1 MEKFISENKNHYID
15 IGKQTLKKLSVIQKL
30 PIDPVNYNF
39 AGVLDYIDNSKFSK
53 VKTKYSKGDD
63 WTAISLRGYGGGPLD
78 ILKPNV
84 LKSGVNEQSTLQDTT
99 LMDTLGFKVIRD
111 VMGMIP
117 AKFERVRLMKIKAY
131 SKIGKH
137 SDKIDK
143 DFGLE
148 DGNIVRIHVPIR
160 TNDQV
165 EFYLWEKKEK
175 LTNYLQV
182 GHFYYVDVRAPHAV
196 TNNSDVDRIHLV
208 MDVYVNRGIR
218 ELLELPTF
226 W

>member
-1 MEKFISENKNHYID
+1 M
-15 IGKQTLKKLSVIQKL
+15 KKLSVIQEL
-30 PIDPVNYNF
+30 PIDPVDYNF

-99 LMDTLGFKVIRD
+99 LMDTMGFKVIRD

-117 AKFERVRLMKIKAY
+117 AEFERVRLMKIKAN

-165 EFYLWEKKEK
+165 EFYLWERKEK
-175 LTNYLQV
+175 LTNYLRV

>member
-1 MEKFISENKNHYID
+1 M
-15 IGKQTLKKLSVIQKL
+15 KKLSVIKEL
-30 PIDPVNYNF
+30 SIEPCNYNF
-39 AGVLDYIDNSKFSK
+39 NGVLDYIDNSKFSK

-63 WTAISLRGYGGGPLD
+63 WTAISLRGYGEDPLD

-84 LKSGVNEQSTLQDTT
+84 LKSRVDQHSKLQNTT
-99 LMDTLGFKVIRD
+99 LMDELGFGVIKKVLSK
-111 VMGMIP
+111 IP
-117 AKFERVRLMKIKAY
+117 AEFERVRLMKIKAN

-148 DGNIVRIHVPIR
+148 DGDIVRFHVPIR

-165 EFYLWEKKEK
+165 KFYLWENKER
-175 LTNYLQV
+175 LTNYLKV

-196 TNNSDVDRIHLV
+196 TNDSDVDRIHLV
-208 MDVYVNRGIR
+208 VDVYVNSSIK
-218 ELLELPTF
+218 ELLGIPTF

>member
-1 MEKFISENKNHYID
+1 MERL
-15 IGKQTLKKLSVIQKL
+15 GVIKEL
-30 PIDPVNYNF
+30 PITPCDYNF
-39 AGVLDYIDNSKFSK
+39 NGVLDYIDNTKFSR

-99 LMDTLGFKVIRD
+99 LMDTMGFGVIRD

-117 AKFERVRLMKIKAY
+117 AEFERVRLMKIKAN

-165 EFYLWEKKEK
+165 EFYLWEKREK

-218 ELLELPTF
+218 ELLDLPTF

>member
-1 MEKFISENKNHYID
+1 M
-15 IGKQTLKKLSVIQKL
+15 KKLSVIQEL
-30 PIDPVNYNF
+30 PIDPVDYNF

-84 LKSGVNEQSTLQDTT
+84 LKSGVDEQSTLQDTT

-117 AKFERVRLMKIKAY
+117 AEFERVRLMKIKAK
-131 SKIGKH
+131 SAIGKH
-137 SDKIDK
+137 SDRIDK

>member
-1 MEKFISENKNHYID
+1 M
-15 IGKQTLKKLSVIQKL
+15 KKLSVIQEL
-30 PIDPVNYNF
+30 PIDPVDYNF

-99 LMDTLGFKVIRD
+99 LMDTMGFGVIRD

-117 AKFERVRLMKIKAY
+117 AEFERVRLMKIKAN

-165 EFYLWEKKEK
+165 EFYLWEKREK

-218 ELLELPTF
+218 ELLDLPTF

>member
-1 MEKFISENKNHYID
+1 M
-15 IGKQTLKKLSVIQKL
+15 KKLSVIQEL
-30 PIDPVNYNF
+30 SIDPCKYNF
-39 AGVLDYIDNSKFSK
+39 NGVLDYIDNSKFSK
-53 VKTKYSKGDD
+53 VKTKYSKCDD
-63 WTAISLRGYGGGPLD
+63 WTAISLRGYGEDPLD

-84 LKSGVNEQSTLQDTT
+84 LKSGVDEQSKLQDTT
-99 LMDTLGFKVIRD
+99 LMNTMGFKVIRD

-117 AKFERVRLMKIKAY
+117 AEFERVRLMKIKDN

-165 EFYLWEKKEK
+165 EFYLWDKKEK

-182 GHFYYVDVRAPHAV
+182 GHFYYVDFRAPHAV

>member
-1 MEKFISENKNHYID
+1 M
-15 IGKQTLKKLSVIQKL
+15 KKLSVIQKL
-30 PIDPVNYNF
+30 PINPVDYNF
-39 AGVLDYIDNSKFSK
+39 AGVLDYIDNTKFSR

-63 WTAISLRGYGGGPLD
+63 WTAISLRGYGEGPLD

-99 LMDTLGFKVIRD
+99 LMDTMGFGVIRD

-117 AKFERVRLMKIKAY
+117 AEFERVRLMKIKAN

-165 EFYLWEKKEK
+165 EFYLWEKREK

-218 ELLELPTF
+218 ELLDLPTF

>member
-1 MEKFISENKNHYID
+1 MERL
-15 IGKQTLKKLSVIQKL
+15 GVIKEL
-30 PIDPVNYNF
+30 PITPCDYNF
-39 AGVLDYIDNSKFSK
+39 NGVLDYIDNTKFSR

-63 WTAISLRGYGGGPLD
+63 WTAISLRGYGEDPLD

-84 LKSGVNEQSTLQDTT
+84 LKSGVDEKSKLQDTT
-99 LMDTLGFKVIRD
+99 LLNEMGFQVISD
-111 VMGMIP
+111 VLTKIP
-117 AKFERVRLMKIKAY
+117 STFERVRLMKIKAN
-131 SKIGKH
+131 SSIGKH

-148 DGNIVRIHVPIR
+148 DGNIVRFHVPIR

-165 EFYLWEKKEK
+165 EFYLWEGKEK
-175 LTNYLQV
+175 LTNYLKV

-208 MDVYVNRGIR
+208 VDVYVNSEIK
-218 ELLELPTF
+218 ELLGLASF